1 MAKIFPSNDVNLRC
15 GLGEQ
20 EYLRIFLD
28 PSVSGIFW
36 DTSKEEVKIQMR
48 SRISSLAL
56 QTPTRSLTLQEYRD
70 EMVVNE
76 FMEQIE
82 GENHAT

>member
-15 GLGEQ
+15 GLGEH
-20 EYLRIFLD
+20 EYLKIFLD

-36 DTSKEEVKIQMR
+36 DTSKDEVRIKMQ
-48 SRISSLAL
+48 SR
-56 QTPTRSLTLQEYRD
+56 TDSLTLQEYRD

-76 FMEQIE
+76 FVEQIE
-82 GENHAT
+82 GENHET

>member
-1 MAKIFPSNDVNLRC
+1 MAKIFPSNDVNIRC
-15 GLGEQ
+15 GIERE
-20 EYLRIFLD
+20 EYLKILLD

-36 DTSKEEVKIQMR
+36 DTSKDEVRIKMR
-48 SRISSLAL
+48 SRISSLKL
-56 QTPTRSLTLQEYRD
+56 QAPTRSLTLQEYRD
-70 EMVVNE
+70 ERTVND

>member
-1 MAKIFPSNDVNLRC
+1 MPKIFPSNDVSFFRS
-15 GLGEQ
+15 GLTEK
-20 EYLRIFLD
+20 EYLNIFLD

-36 DTSKEEVKIQMR
+36 DTSKDEVRIKMR
-48 SRISSLAL
+48 SR
-56 QTPTRSLTLQEYRD
+56 TDSLTLQEYRD
-70 EMVVNE
+70 ERTVND